1 MDELERELR
10 RVLRDDRWRLEPSA
24 EAVERVRRGAQRRQR
39 RRRAAA
45 GGLSAFAIVAV
56 ASAAFATPLLTGGGG
71 EQSAAKGE
79 GSASAES
86 LDKAS
91 PAPMESSGETAQPR
105 RTAEPTVS
113 GGPVPAGFRVRSL
126 TAVSTSTFWVLGT
139 APCDNPVCTSIV
151 RTDDGGRTFRGLPAP
166 RAALA
171 SDRTTRASVG
181 DLRFASRD
189 DGYAFG
195 GALWSTHDGGQQW
208 VRGSLPGSVERV
220 EAAGGTAW
228 ALVRDGDGHR
238 LYRSPTSQ
246 DSWSRVRLPT
256 ALAGGTADLAVHGGG
271 LVTVV
276 GGSGDRSVSVVSTD
290 GGRTF
295 DARDRPCDPA
305 LGSTLSATS
314 GALWMFCGTG
324 TQGRPYVSTDDARS
338 WDPVRGAP
346 AGGWANSSVIGAR
359 SRTTATL
366 ASGTRIY
373 TLTSGGATR
382 PTSTAADTGGRP
394 FRYLGFTTPLVGYA
408 VVGRTAASS
417 LWRTT
422 DGGHTW
428 GTVRF

>member
-10 RVLRDDRWRLEPSA
+10 RVLRDDRWRLEPPT
-24 EAVERVRRGAQRRQR
+24 EAVERVRRGAMRRQR

-56 ASAAFATPLLTGGGG
+56 ASAVFATPLLTGGNG

-79 GSASAES
+79 ASSSAER
-86 LDKAS
+86 LDSAS
-91 PAPMESSGETAQPR
+91 PAPMESGKSAQPR

-113 GGPVPAGFRVRSL
+113 GGPVPAGFRARSL
-126 TAVSTSTFWVLGT
+126 TAVSTDTFWVLGT
-139 APCDNPVCTSIV
+139 APCDTPVCTSIV

-166 RAALA
+166 RAPLA
-171 SDRTTRASVG
+171 SDRPTRAAIG
-181 DLRFASRD
+181 DLRFASGD

-195 GALWSTHDGGQQW
+195 GALWTTHDGGRQW
-208 VRGSLPGSVERV
+208 ARGSLPGSVERV

-228 ALVRDGDGHR
+228 ALVSVGDGQR
-238 LYRSPTSQ
+238 LYRSPTSR

-256 ALAGGTADLAVHGGG
+256 TLGGETADLAVHGSG

-295 DARDRPCDPA
+295 DTHDRPCDPA
-305 LGSTLSATS
+305 LGSTVSATS
-314 GALWMFCGTG
+314 GALWMFCATG

-338 WDPVRGAP
+338 WNAVRGAP
-346 AGGWANSSVIGAR
+346 AGGWANSSVVGAR
-359 SRTTATL
+359 SRTTAAL

-382 PTSTAADTGGRP
+382 PASNAADTGGTS
-394 FRYLGFTTPLVGYA
+394 FRFLGFTTPLVGYA
-408 VVGRTAASS
+408 VVGRTSTSS